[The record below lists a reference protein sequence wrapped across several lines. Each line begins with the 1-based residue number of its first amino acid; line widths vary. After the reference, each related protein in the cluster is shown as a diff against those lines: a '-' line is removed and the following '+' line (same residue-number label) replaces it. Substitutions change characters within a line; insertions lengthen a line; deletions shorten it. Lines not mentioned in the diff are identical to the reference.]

1 MIYCLL
7 SQDKNVNLI
16 KRMDQ
21 HDSQKS
27 YTQKRNVMVVFIQ
40 QSAKMYEKF
49 INQTMGKVGVS
60 HPTLDQCCCF
70 GRNYFFRGGRGV
82 LQNTISLCQLRR
94 QLRVQ
99 MKSTQGHNS
108 CIRGLFWGL
117 HCNALEK
124 GFKTLNKL
132 QFGRQT
138 FLLLYCKGKTWLN
151 KLRPLRVG
159 GFGGGCNWPIF

>member
-1 MIYCLL
+1 MPWTLSWKNTPVWNSIRCVAFKFVSGVGVYPIYCPGHTWLCDQNTLQRNWDQGKEKQLSFAPHKELVNLMIYFLL

-60 HPTLDQCCCF
+60 HPTLD
-70 GRNYFFRGGRGV
+70 
-82 LQNTISLCQLRR
+82 
-94 QLRVQ
+94 
-99 MKSTQGHNS
+99 
-108 CIRGLFWGL
+108 
-117 HCNALEK
+117 
-124 GFKTLNKL
+124 
-132 QFGRQT
+132 
-138 FLLLYCKGKTWLN
+138 
-151 KLRPLRVG
+151 
-159 GFGGGCNWPIF
+159 